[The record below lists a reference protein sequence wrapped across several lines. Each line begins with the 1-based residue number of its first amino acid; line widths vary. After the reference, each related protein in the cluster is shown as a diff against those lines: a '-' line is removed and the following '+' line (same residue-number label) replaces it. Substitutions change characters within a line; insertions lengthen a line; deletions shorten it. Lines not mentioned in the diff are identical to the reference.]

1 MAAARL
7 AAPAT
12 PTLRDVCAIFFR
24 QRRVLLA
31 SFVAILAVVVGY
43 AGLTPTYQVEM
54 KFLISRERVDPVVSA
69 RENLPSVRR
78 LEVTEEELNSEAELL
93 RDGSLL
99 LQVVRETGSVGD
111 SGWKRWEN
119 DEAREAR
126 AARRLASA
134 LQVEAVRKTNLIRV
148 SLRTTNPAL
157 GARQLHKLADLYM
170 EKHRRVHRPQGEA
183 RFFAEQAMRAR
194 ERLIRAEA
202 AMSDFGMRTGVVSA
216 ALERDLALQK
226 LSEMSASHR
235 QTLIA
240 LADSV
245 AREQALAEQMART
258 PERVTTQVRTSDNAF
273 LLQNL
278 RSTLVN
284 LELKHVELL
293 SKYQPSYRL
302 VQEVEQQ
309 LAEVRAELLAAERT
323 PVREE
328 VTDHDPTH
336 AWAQTELSR
345 MRVEVDG
352 LRARAQAASADLT
365 RQYRRAQYL
374 GELALRQQDLSR
386 AARLAEDSFLLY
398 ARKEEEGRVS
408 DALDQGGLLNVNLA
422 EQPRVPALPLRSG
435 ISVLALGVLLALVG
449 STAVSVASDLMDPA
463 LRTPQEVAACMGYP
477 VLAAIPRGRLA
488 KNAGCGS
495 AKDWDKS

>member
-202 AMSDFGMRTGVVSA
+202 AMSDFGMRTGVV
-216 ALERDLALQK
+216 
-226 LSEMSASHR
+226 
-235 QTLIA
+235 
-240 LADSV
+240 
-245 AREQALAEQMART
+245 
-258 PERVTTQVRTSDNAF
+258 
-273 LLQNL
+273 
-278 RSTLVN
+278 
-284 LELKHVELL
+284 
-293 SKYQPSYRL
+293 
-302 VQEVEQQ
+302 
-309 LAEVRAELLAAERT
+309 
-323 PVREE
+323 
-328 VTDHDPTH
+328 
-336 AWAQTELSR
+336 
-345 MRVEVDG
+345 
-352 LRARAQAASADLT
+352 
-365 RQYRRAQYL
+365 
-374 GELALRQQDLSR
+374 
-386 AARLAEDSFLLY
+386 
-398 ARKEEEGRVS
+398 
-408 DALDQGGLLNVNLA
+408 
-422 EQPRVPALPLRSG
+422 
-435 ISVLALGVLLALVG
+435 
-449 STAVSVASDLMDPA
+449 
-463 LRTPQEVAACMGYP
+463 
-477 VLAAIPRGRLA
+477 
-488 KNAGCGS
+488 
-495 AKDWDKS
+495 